1 MLIDSKRVRKLLNM
15 TLTVSQP
22 TETHFQPEDPAAT
35 PENPTW
41 SAPITSPTPMN
52 PVPALTILLLGMIMS
67 AHAQHSV
74 LASTM
79 HSYWGSLF
87 AFAAGARIC
96 TYVLHYL
103 NPPVSYLPNR
113 PPTEIITGFCLVSG
127 GVLFMMS
134 ARDITDVLEGAG
146 GDAMVAFVVG
156 MGFTAVVCTLVV
168 AAMAAKGLAVAREHK
183 SQLTD
188 LRNQGAR
195 V

>member
-1 MLIDSKRVRKLLNM
+1 
-15 TLTVSQP
+15 
-22 TETHFQPEDPAAT
+22 
-35 PENPTW
+35 
-41 SAPITSPTPMN
+41 
-52 PVPALTILLLGMIMS
+52 MS

-96 TYVLHYL
+96 TYLLHYL

-113 PPTEIITGFCLVSG
+113 PPSEIIVGFCFVSG
-127 GVLFMMS
+127 GLLFMMS

-156 MGFTAVVCTLVV
+156 MGFTALVCAMVV
-168 AAMAAKGLAVAREHK
+168 ATMAAKGWAVAREHK
-183 SQLTD
+183 SQLND
-188 LRNQGAR
+188 LRSQGAR